1 MAGTE
6 LWLVD
11 FSETGIALE
20 AAEATTPR
28 LSDDTLRRIAAM
40 SNDAAR
46 RERRLSH
53 IALSILLERHLGPE
67 LRRAPYA
74 RNSAGKPSLEGCSVP
89 FNIAHTHGLALIAV
103 GGGNPLGV
111 DIERMRS
118 ITMTNARRALI
129 ENAAVV
135 LAGGAPLAEGDDDT
149 RFLSAWVRVE
159 AAAKAEGGGVGLLLE
174 SLRPGASALFE
185 GLASKENDPIAVHDV
200 PAGPGVFA
208 AVALGK
214 EAPQPPLRR
223 LPASSTELMALI
235 GGN

>member
-40 SNDAAR
+40 SNEAAR

-53 IALSILLERHLGPE
+53 IALSILLERHLGADI
-67 LRRAPYA
+67 RRAPYA
-74 RNSAGKPSLEGCSVP
+74 RNSAGKPSLEGCSMP
-89 FNIAHTHGLALIAV
+89 FNLAHTRGLALIAV
-103 GGGNPLGV
+103 GGDGPLGV

-118 ITMTNARRALI
+118 ISMTNARRERI
-129 ENAAVV
+129 ETAAVA
-135 LAGGAPLAEGDDDT
+135 LAGGAPLAEGGDDT

-159 AAAKAEGGGVGLLLE
+159 AAAKAEGGGVGPLLE
-174 SLRPGASALFE
+174 SLRPGASVVFE
-185 GLASKENDPIAVHDV
+185 GLASKEEPIAAHDV
-200 PAGPGVFA
+200 PVGPGLFA
-208 AVALGK
+208 AIALGK